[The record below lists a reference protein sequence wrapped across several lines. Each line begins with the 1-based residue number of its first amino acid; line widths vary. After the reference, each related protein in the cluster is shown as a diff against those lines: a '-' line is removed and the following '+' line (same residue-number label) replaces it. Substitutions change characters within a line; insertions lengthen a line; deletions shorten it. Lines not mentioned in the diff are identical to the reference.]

1 MVLFIIYSLKRVE
14 KDWDKK
20 LAWTRLGMIDQRLQ
34 KKGVLSVIMVDEMK
48 ATVRL
53 ETDGKEAH
61 DDKRC

>member
-1 MVLFIIYSLKRVE
+1 
-14 KDWDKK
+14 
-20 LAWTRLGMIDQRLQ
+20 MIDQRLQ

-53 ETDGKEAH
+53 ETDGKEAD